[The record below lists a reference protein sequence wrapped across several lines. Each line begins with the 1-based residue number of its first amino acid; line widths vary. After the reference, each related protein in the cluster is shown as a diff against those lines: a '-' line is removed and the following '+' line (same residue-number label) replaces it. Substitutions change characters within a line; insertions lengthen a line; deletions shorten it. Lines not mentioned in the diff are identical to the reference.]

1 MFVEWL
7 FKDIENRMFGIVFGN
22 DILKYLFVVKV
33 FIEKIVKKL
42 YEILYFLFFLE
53 FVIIIKKGRIDWNNI
68 DIEIILLDYREINI
82 LGIYWVIFFGY
93 Y

>member
-1 MFVEWL
+1 
-7 FKDIENRMFGIVFGN
+7 MFGIVFGN